1 MKKKISLITAG
12 ILLIA
17 AVAFFAFNE
26 IGMYIA
32 VGGKYFRSFLLETAV
47 YSFPPFVMAVSLFCL
62 AFNAKKTGNVLFII
76 GLAFLGGVDRKNRYF
91 LP

>member
-32 VGGKYFRSFLLETAV
+32 VGGKYFRGFLLETAV
-47 YSFPPFVMAVSLFCL
+47 YSFPPFVMAVSLFLPCIQCKKDGEC
-62 AFNAKKTGNVLFII
+62 AFYYRLG
-76 GLAFLGGVDRKNRYF
+76 FLGGVDRKNRYF

>member
-17 AVAFFAFNE
+17 SVAYFAFHE
-26 IGMYIA
+26 IGMCIA
-32 VGGKYFRSFLLETAV
+32 LGGKYFRGFLLETAV

-62 AFNAKKTGNVLFII
+62 AFNAKKTGNVLS
-76 GLAFLGGVDRKNRYF
+76 AWPFLRR
-91 LP
+91 

>member
-47 YSFPPFVMAVSLFCL
+47 YSFPPFVMVSFGKRPTTEVRISPPF
-62 AFNAKKTGNVLFII
+62 AA
-76 GLAFLGGVDRKNRYF
+76 D
-91 LP
+91 

>member
-17 AVAFFAFNE
+17 SVAFFAFNE
-26 IGMYIA
+26 IGVYIA
-32 VGGKYFRSFLLETAV
+32 VGGKYFRGFLLETAV

-62 AFNAKKTGNVLFII
+62 AFNAKKRGMCFSLSAWPF
-76 GLAFLGGVDRKNRYF
+76 GRR
-91 LP
+91 